1 MIIAQIAGPHGK
13 KCNFSCKNA
22 LLLVG
27 EIRFLCYNNQ
37 IRAKCSPKIRVSKGD
52 HSKMSVLDKIKVKA
66 KADVKHVVL
75 PEGEEER
82 TIRAAE
88 IITKEGIAKLTLLGN
103 PEAVKA
109 KAEALGVCLCGVDV
123 VDPVASPDF
132 GRYVNEFYEMRKA
145 KGMTP
150 EKAEATMKDTMF
162 FGAMMLY
169 DDKVDGMVAGAICT
183 TAATLRPGLQIIK
196 MAPGMNTV
204 SSCFIMEI
212 PNKAYG
218 DDGVMIFA
226 DCAVNIVP
234 TAEQL
239 ASIAVASAE
248 TGKALCGID
257 PRVAMLSFSTKGSA
271 KHENVDK
278 VVAATAMVKE
288 LAPDLSVDGELQ
300 ADAALVEKVGQLK
313 SPGSPVAGKANVLV
327 FPDLQAGN
335 IGYKLVQRLAG
346 AEATG
351 PICQGF
357 RKPINDLSRG
367 CSVEDI
373 VSVVAITAVQA
384 QNMAK

>member
-1 MIIAQIAGPHGK
+1 M
-13 KCNFSCKNA
+13 
-22 LLLVG
+22 
-27 EIRFLCYNNQ
+27 
-37 IRAKCSPKIRVSKGD
+37 SKVIED
-52 HSKMSVLDKIKVKA
+52 IVA
-66 KADVKHVVL
+66 KAQRNVKTIVL
-75 PEGEEER
+75 AEGEEPR
-82 TIRAAE
+82 TVAASQV
-88 IITKEGIAKLTLLGN
+88 IAAKGIAKLILLGDESKIKDMYPNFKSKNITIVN
-103 PEAVKA
+103 PLA
-109 KAEALGVCLCGVDV
+109 GD
-123 VDPVASPDF
+123 
-132 GRYVNEFYEMRKA
+132 NEEYINEYYELRKS
-145 KGMTP
+145 KGMTL
-150 EKAEATMKDTMF
+150 EQARLTMKNPLF
-162 FGAMMLY
+162 YGAMMVR
-169 DDKVDGMVAGAICT
+169 KGVADGMVAGAICT

-204 SSCFIMEI
+204 SSCFIMEL

-248 TGKALCGID
+248 TGKVLCGID

-288 LAPDLSVDGELQ
+288 LAPNLNVDGELQ